1 MRVPLLLLGSAI
13 LLRSQTLT
21 ADLDRV
27 LRESLPGVD
36 GGASLLVFH
45 EGKPVYRNALGKFQL
60 ATEVPIASSSK
71 WLSAAVILAL
81 IDEGKLSLDDPA
93 SKFVPKATPGI
104 TLRQLF
110 AHTSGIAGQH
120 PCLNRRDTT
129 LGGCALEIAN
139 APPKSEPGVAFRY
152 GGASMQLAGRMAEI
166 ASSKDWNSLFRE
178 KIAAPLGLEK
188 TRFADQNPRVAGG
201 AVSTLDEFG
210 AFVLMIRNNGMHQGR
225 QVLSPKAVALQRQ
238 DQTRGARIE
247 ETPYRSFGP
256 LHPVMP
262 AMRYGVGVWLE
273 RQNAATGEG
282 IEISSQGA
290 FGFSP
295 WLDRERDIAGVLLL
309 QTRLSKA
316 MPLYLKL
323 KETIRARVPAR

>member
-1 MRVPLLLLGSAI
+1 MLQEA
-13 LLRSQTLT
+13 
-21 ADLDRV
+21 
-27 LRESLPGVD
+27 LPGVD

-45 EGKPVYRNALGKFQL
+45 KGKPVYRNAFGKFQL

-71 WLSAAVILAL
+71 WLSAGVILAL
-81 IDEGKLSLDDPA
+81 IDEGKLSLDDLA
-93 SKFVPKATPGI
+93 SKFVSEAKPGI

-129 LGGCALEIAN
+129 LGDCALEIAN
-139 APPKSEPGVAFRY
+139 APLKSEPGAALRY

-166 ASSKDWNSLFRE
+166 ASGKDWNSLFRE

-201 AVSTLDEFG
+201 AVSTLEEFG

-247 ETPYRSFGP
+247 ETPYRSFGA
-256 LHPVMP
+256 LHPMLP

-273 RQNAATGEG
+273 RQNPATAEG
-282 IEISSQGA
+282 LEISSQGA

-316 MPLYLKL
+316 MPLYQKV
-323 KETIRARVPAR
+323 KETIRGHVPAGPAR